1 MKTLYFKRKSY
12 GYGWTPATWQGWGIT
27 IAYAVILIVLGS
39 SVDTNN
45 SREVMLMFVLPFL
58 ILTIA
63 FIGIAY
69 KTGEKPRW
77 QWGNKGGNKKQ

>member
-27 IAYAVILIVLGS
+27 VAYAVILIVLSS
-39 SVDTNN
+39 SVDWNN
-45 SREVMLMFVLPFL
+45 QKEIMLMFVLPL
-58 ILTIA
+58 IILTTA

-77 QWGNKGGNKKQ
+77 QWGNQKK

>member
-12 GYGWTPATWQGWGIT
+12 GWGWTPVTWQGWGIT
-27 IAYAVILIVLGS
+27 IVYVVILIVLSS
-39 SVDTNN
+39 SVDWNN
-45 SREVMLMFVLPFL
+45 QKEIMLMFVLPL
-58 ILTIA
+58 IILTTA

-77 QWGNKGGNKKQ
+77 QWGNQKK